1 MMGGKEFE
9 FLSEICNVCGK
20 EFSNEKGLYNH
31 QLKEGHMQGCECE
44 ECGKQFTKDL
54 DLERHCLHTG
64 HMIEQELVDE
74 SV

>member
-1 MMGGKEFE
+1 
-9 FLSEICNVCGK
+9 
-20 EFSNEKGLYNH
+20 
-31 QLKEGHMQGCECE
+31 MQGCECE